1 MDGQK
6 RRGSR
11 VVTRNPINSVW
22 NLCEENG
29 MPGSVLVG
37 LVTSRDIDFL
47 KPSEYETRLAE
58 LMTKRENLGLISN
71 WKQST

>member
-1 MDGQK
+1 
-6 RRGSR
+6 
-11 VVTRNPINSVW
+11 
-22 NLCEENG
+22 

-71 WKQST
+71 